1 MQYRHSD
8 SRTPRKQPGLLAV
21 LILCW
26 GFAFSLPAASAEE
39 PPRVVASTKPLH
51 ALLAGLMEGLAAPD
65 LLVSGDGLPWELRP
79 GSRERELLTQADI
92 VVWGGAELEPG
103 LVPVIDALGPDT
115 RVYEVLASD
124 VLKVLPDR
132 HHADAADPMFWLD
145 SRNMLILLDEFA
157 DMLARSD
164 PARSLVYRRNQ
175 QAMAETLTA
184 IDRTMEFRYRDVS
197 GVPVFFYHDTQQYFE
212 QAYAMRVAA
221 TVAAPQTAGS
231 VDTAR
236 LLEMRQA
243 MADMERAC
251 LFTERA
257 LEEPHLALLL
267 DRPGVTVVEL
277 DSFGVGLEPGPGLYG
292 ELVQANFQAISDC
305 VRDLKPA
312 TQQAGYDPLAP
323 DMGQSPAEFA
333 PRFAMLDQH
342 GRRVT
347 SEDFPGKLQLIYF
360 GYTYCPDICPT
371 SLAVMSQALRQL
383 GDEAD
388 QIQPIF
394 ITVDPA
400 RDTPEMLAEYT
411 GYFHS
416 RMLGL
421 WASPEATKRTAELFR
436 ARYEFV
442 PAGDGDPR
450 RYTVD
455 HTASLFVLG
464 RRGEYLT
471 KFAHGLPAAEVA
483 GRLQALLRE

>member
-1 MQYRHSD
+1 MLLLCL
-8 SRTPRKQPGLLAV
+8 GLALA
-21 LILCW
+21 
-26 GFAFSLPAASAEE
+26 GPAAAAGE
-39 PPRVVASTKPLH
+39 PPRVVASIKPLH
-51 ALLAGLMEGLAAPD
+51 SLLAGLMEGLAEPA
-65 LLVSGDGLPWELRP
+65 LLVSGERLPWDYRPDAGDLGTLRA
-79 GSRERELLTQADI
+79 ADI
-92 VVWGGAELEPG
+92 VVWSGLELEPA
-103 LVPVIDALGPDT
+103 LAAPVAALDPDT

-124 VLKVLPDR
+124 ALKVLPAR
-132 HHADAADPMFWLD
+132 HAAGDADPMYWLD
-145 SRNMLILLDEFA
+145 SRNMLILLDEFTE
-157 DMLARSD
+157 MLSERD
-164 PARSLVYRRNQ
+164 PARSLVYRRNR
-175 QAMAETLTA
+175 QAMAEALTA

-197 GVPVFFYHDTQQYFE
+197 GVPVFSYHDTQQYFE

-221 TVAAPQTAGS
+221 TVAAPRAGIE
-231 VDTAR
+231 TAR

-243 MADMERAC
+243 MAGMDRTC
-251 LFTERA
+251 LFTERS
-257 LEEPHLALLL
+257 LDEPHLELLL
-267 DRPGVTVVEL
+267 DRAGVQVVEL
-277 DSFGVGLEPGPGLYG
+277 DSFGTVLVPGPALYG
-292 ELVQANFQAISDC
+292 ELVQRNFKAISDC

-312 TQQAGYDPLAP
+312 SRQAGYDPLTP
-323 DMGQSPAEFA
+323 DMGQSPAEFT

-347 SEDFPGKLQLIYF
+347 SEDFAGSLQLIYF

-383 GDEAD
+383 GDEAA

-411 GYFHS
+411 GYFHP

-483 GRLQALLRE
+483 ARLRELLRG